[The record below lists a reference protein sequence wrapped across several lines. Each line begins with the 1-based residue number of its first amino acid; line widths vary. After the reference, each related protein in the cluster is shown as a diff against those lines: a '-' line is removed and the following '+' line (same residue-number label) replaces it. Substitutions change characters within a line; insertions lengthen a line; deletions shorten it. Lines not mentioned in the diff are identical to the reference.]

1 LASIFRFHL
10 FFHPRL
16 VHCSPSGSSQA
27 FRLGWHP
34 CPVAAA
40 SRPRRLSERRVVT
53 AVVAPSVFYRLSASG
68 AVLPLALLLVS
79 SALRSLRL
87 SPAFFAT
94 MASADSLPALTG
106 KVSPGKVTG
115 LSAHAAGLYPPR
127 FFDSLRTSRSLARS
141 SPVAGLSVR
150 SSSCGRA
157 FAFRCFHP
165 DGGTCGSATVVAIDP
180 DELLSFHKSSPMLG
194 TLGRHNMT
202 ASNARMLCGPIE
214 ISLRLNAALD
224 RSVKTYDSFEE
235 KMREVKPPGKRDKTR
250 QDV

>member
-1 LASIFRFHL
+1 MTEILYIACLPTERPTAPL
-10 FFHPRL
+10 G
-16 VHCSPSGSSQA
+16 CSCLRS
-27 FRLGWHP
+27 
-34 CPVAAA
+34 
-40 SRPRRLSERRVVT
+40 
-53 AVVAPSVFYRLSASG
+53 
-68 AVLPLALLLVS
+68 LPLHGFCFGCSAACDRSCRPTDVCPLLLYLGALSIALFLVS

-194 TLGRHNMT
+194 TREGSKAPPMK
-202 ASNARMLCGPIE
+202 
-214 ISLRLNAALD
+214 RL
-224 RSVKTYDSFEE
+224 
-235 KMREVKPPGKRDKTR
+235 
-250 QDV
+250 